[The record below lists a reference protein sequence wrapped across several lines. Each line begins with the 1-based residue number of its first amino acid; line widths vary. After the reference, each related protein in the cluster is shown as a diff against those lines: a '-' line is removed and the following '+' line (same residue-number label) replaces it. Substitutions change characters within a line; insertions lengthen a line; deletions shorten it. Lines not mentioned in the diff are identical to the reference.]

1 MEEEQRLVA
10 SVMIGSEKDTEEKR
24 KEQVRQEEGVD
35 VGE

>member
-10 SVMIGSEKDTEEKR
+10 SMMIESEKDTEEKR
-24 KEQVRQEEGVD
+24 KERVRQEGEVN

>member
-10 SVMIGSEKDTEEKR
+10 SVMIESEKDTEEKR
-24 KEQVRQEEGVD
+24 KERVRQEGEMD